1 MSAERILSLPAN
13 HEARSTS
20 LPWYQPSLEKKL
32 NERVR
37 RVFEEYSRIAPDEV
51 ESHVY
56 EVVSHTSYLLKI
68 RLIVHPKRK
77 LAWSVFP
84 WPCIGEFW
92 FLELGLTRHPQYNNV
107 LRILKEGSVQNPNP
121 KILDLGT
128 CLGQDLRELA
138 HNGAP
143 INSLY
148 GVDLVAGFE
157 ATGYE
162 LFRDSD
168 RFGSSNFIT
177 GNIFS
182 DDIDDGLVK
191 TRGTWDIVH
200 ATMFLHLWSLK
211 DQEKACVNILK
222 LLRQNSGSLV
232 VGTQTGTVKPEEFT
246 VKPPLCEPG
255 EHKVV
260 YRHSKETMKDM
271 WTRAGMMIDMSLDV
285 KTEYDEEERMARE
298 KGRLEKGPEWE
309 ARQRFFTGS
318 DERRIFFTISRL

>member
-1 MSAERILSLPAN
+1 MSAETILNLPAN
-13 HEARSTS
+13 HGARSTN
-20 LPWYQPSLEKKL
+20 LPWYQPSLENKL

-37 RVFEEYSRIAPDEV
+37 RVFEEYSRIPPDEV

-56 EVVSHTSYLLKI
+56 EV
-68 RLIVHPKRK
+68 RE

-92 FLELGLTRHPQYNNV
+92 FLELGLTRHPEYNHV
-107 LRILKEGSVQNPNP
+107 LRTLKEGSVQNLNP

-143 INSLY
+143 INTLY
-148 GVDLVAGFE
+148 GADLVAGFE
-157 ATGYE
+157 AVGYE
-162 LFRDSD
+162 LFRDSN
-168 RFGSSNFIT
+168 RFGPSNFIT

-182 DDIDDGLVK
+182 NDIDDGLVK
-191 TRGTWDIVH
+191 TRGTWDIIH
-200 ATMFLHLWSLK
+200 ATMFLHIWALE

-222 LLRQNSGSLV
+222 LLRQSPGSLV
-232 VGTQTGTVKPEEFT
+232 VGTQTGTAKPGEFT

-255 EHKVV
+255 EQKVV
-260 YRHSKETMKDM
+260 YRHSKETMRDM
-271 WTRAGMMIDMSLDV
+271 WMRAGMMVGMSLDV
-285 KTEYDEEERMARE
+285 KTGYDEEERMGRE

-309 ARQRFFTGS
+309 AKQRFFAGS
-318 DERRIFFTISRL
+318 DQRRIFLTVLRLG